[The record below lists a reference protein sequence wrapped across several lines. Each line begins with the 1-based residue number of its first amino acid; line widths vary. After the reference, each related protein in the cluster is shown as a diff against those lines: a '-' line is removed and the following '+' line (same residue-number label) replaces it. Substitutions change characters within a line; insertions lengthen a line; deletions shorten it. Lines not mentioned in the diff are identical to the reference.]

1 MPHGLQFGCKILK
14 LFSCGCRR
22 FPWTL
27 DMLLDSQFDLLHSL
41 QSLIPA
47 ALQFVGYQ
55 TVLRIRGIVLLL
67 GTLRRIARRFQ
78 VSSPGV
84 QDVVLLTSFFFA
96 CQDRRFHSCGLHH
109 AQHLFGDD
117 FVYRHSTECDTTRL
131 PTVQPASMTYIT
143 EYIMVVAS
151 VQHGELTTTPQATQQ
166 TRQQGGTALHGA
178 RWPAPANIFRD
189 RLLNLLIVFPT
200 HVALMGVRKQGQ
212 PLLPWFAS
220 SAAVR
225 LAVFI
230 AQCVFCF
237 SVGIGTAINRVGQN
251 SVDRCVGRPYPIG
264 LALPAVHRKLQIV

>member
-1 MPHGLQFGCKILK
+1 M
-14 LFSCGCRR
+14 
-22 FPWTL
+22 
-27 DMLLDSQFDLLHSL
+27 DMLLDPQFDLLHSL

-67 GTLRRIARRFQ
+67 GTLRGIPRRFQ

-84 QDVVLLTSFFFA
+84 QDVVLLTGFFFA
-96 CQDRRFHSCGLHH
+96 CQYRRFHSCRLHH

-117 FVYRHSTECDTTRL
+117 FVYAHSAECNTTRL

-151 VQHGELTTTPQATQQ
+151 VQHGELTTTPPATQQ
-166 TRQQGGTALHGA
+166 AGQQSGTTLHGT

-189 RLLNLLIVFPT
+189 RLLNLLILFPT
-200 HVALMGVRKQGQ
+200 HVTLMGVRKQGQ
-212 PLLPWFAS
+212 PLLPRFAS

-237 SVGIGTAINRVGQN
+237 TVGIGTAVNRVGQN
-251 SVDRCVGRPYPIG
+251 SIDRCVGRAFPTG
-264 LALPAVHRKLQIV
+264 FALPSVRWKLQIVLQEP

>member
-67 GTLRRIARRFQ
+67 GTLRRIARRF
-78 VSSPGV
+78 
-84 QDVVLLTSFFFA
+84 
-96 CQDRRFHSCGLHH
+96 HSCGLHH

-131 PTVQPASMTYIT
+131 PTVQPASTTYIT
-143 EYIMVVAS
+143 EYIMVVAR

-166 TRQQGGTALHGA
+166 TRQQSGTALHGA

-251 SVDRCVGRPYPIG
+251 SVDRCVG
-264 LALPAVHRKLQIV
+264 